1 MDVWYST
8 SRRAKAVSLLALTL
22 ALWLA
27 GTVFLVAASGE
38 DAYEELWTA
47 LAGAGV
53 DWQFAGAHRRSGAE
67 RIVAALIA
75 VGGTLMNALGV
86 GVVSDMIATHMD
98 QLRKGRSDVLERDHM
113 VARARARAPTRV
125 LHRDAATRARRP
137 PRDPQVLGWSDKVF
151 PLVRQ
156 LLLCLDK
163 EHGGTVVVLADL
175 PKEEMDGRLARMLG
189 AANDK
194 ALAGVVGR
202 GNTRIVCRRGSPML
216 ITDLKKARRLGQT
229 PTPAARSMRACDAAR
244 APRRAARR

>member
-98 QLRKGRSDVLERDHM
+98 QLRKGRSDVLERD
-113 VARARARAPTRV
+113 PQD
-125 LHRDAATRARRP
+125 LAAIA
-137 PRDPQVLGWSDKVF
+137 G
-151 PLVRQ
+151 
-156 LLLCLDK
+156 
-163 EHGGTVVVLADL
+163 EG
-175 PKEEMDGRLARMLG
+175 E
-189 AANDK
+189 
-194 ALAGVVGR
+194 ALAEKGAMEKAQRNLAQLENLCGKDCAESRELAAAIAR
-202 GNTRIVCRRGSPML
+202 GAIPQMVSA
-216 ITDLKKARRLGQT
+216 DALKPK
-229 PTPAARSMRACDAAR
+229 DAESAN
-244 APRRAARR
+244 